1 MVPPCFDIDPIR
13 AAGPSSRG
21 TSMSLDVHFSRRR
34 SANAGR
40 LLPNIDVATK
50 IGDIVEIARPR
61 PYGQGAEFLREG
73 FAIVVGHDL
82 KAIVRHV
89 GVRTH

>member
-1 MVPPCFDIDPIR
+1 
-13 AAGPSSRG
+13 
-21 TSMSLDVHFSRRR
+21 MSLDVHVSRRR
-34 SANAGR
+34 SANAGG
-40 LLPNIDVATK
+40 LVPDIDVATK
-50 IGDIVEIARPR
+50 IDGIPESARLR
-61 PYGQGAEFLREG
+61 PYGQGAKFLREG